1 MLNPY
6 FNRPQTGY
14 GDEWRLYNSMI
25 IECIQ
30 QTGVEVIYI
39 PRSINKMDFVF
50 GEDVLS
56 SFDSHA
62 VVEMYLEDIEG
73 YGGESEM
80 LSKFGMEIRDTATFV
95 VSRDRFHETVSP
107 IFPASR
113 NDMVKDRPCEGDL
126 LYFPLSKS
134 LWEIKFVEDEY
145 PHFYQLHKKYVWS
158 LRCELTQLNNERFQT
173 GHTEVDEYFGETL
186 NRLDRGIG
194 LEDVEGVV
202 LTEDGGYLLDES
214 YVESKPY
221 DEIRG
226 YGDEE
231 AIRKE
236 FLEIIDFTQDN
247 PFNERF

>member
-1 MLNPY
+1 
-6 FNRPQTGY
+6 
-14 GDEWRLYNSMI
+14 MI

-30 QTGVEVIYI
+30 QAGVEIVYI
-39 PRSINKMDFVF
+39 PRSLNKFDMVF

-62 VVEMYLEDIEG
+62 IIEAYLEDIEG

-80 LSKFGMEIRDTATFV
+80 ISKFALEIRDTATFV
-95 VSRDRFHETVSP
+95 ISRDRFRETVTP
-107 IFPASR
+107 IFPVSR
-113 NDMVKDRPCEGDL
+113 NELVSDRPNEGDL
-126 LYFPLSKS
+126 LYIPLSKS

-158 LRCELTQLNNERFQT
+158 LRCELTQLNNEKFRT
-173 GHTEVDEYFGETL
+173 GHEEIDEYFGDTL
-186 NRLDRGIG
+186 NRLDRGLG
-194 LEDVEGVV
+194 LEAESGV
-202 LTEDGGYLLDES
+202 LLLEDGGYLIDES

-221 DEIRG
+221 DELRG

-236 FLEIIDFTQDN
+236 FLEIIDFSEDN